1 MAITFEDVYR
11 AVLAHAPLA
20 GPLLCREWVQWAYNE
35 YGNDR
40 NWSHL
45 RVESVITVN
54 DQKTGTATATKGSA
68 TVAGGTLVFAAS
80 DVGRQFR
87 ISSIPIY
94 TIVAVSLVGG
104 TSATLNRVYGEATA
118 VAGTFVV
125 LDAYVTMPLDF
136 DRFSAILDPQNKWRL
151 SYWISAEQLN
161 ACDPGRMS
169 AGNAA
174 MLVNQSYSPVT
185 GFTGCVRYE
194 LYPYQTSARSYPMW
208 YFRKGEILADDD
220 VFIGQ
225 LANRAK
231 DVLVPGALSRAAMWP
246 GVDGKKNDYFNLGLA
261 REHQGEFQKKI
272 IDMRVK
278 DDDLYFE
285 DCPVV
290 NYAYSAF
297 PWDAAWLQTHE
308 PSTIG

>member
-1 MAITFEDVYR
+1 MAITFEQVWR
-11 AVLAHAPLA
+11 AVLGHVPLA
-20 GPLLCREWVQWAYNE
+20 GPLLAREWVQWAYNE
-35 YGNDR
+35 YGTKR

-45 RVESVITVN
+45 RVESVLTAN
-54 DQKTGTATATKGSA
+54 NQKSGTATPTLGSA
-68 TVAGGTLVFAAS
+68 TVAGGTLLFAAS

-87 ISSIPIY
+87 INSIPIY
-94 TIVAVSLVGG
+94 TIIAVDITGG
-104 TSATLNRVYGEATA
+104 TSCTLNRVYGEASG
-118 VAGTFVV
+118 VGTFTV

-136 DRFSAILDPQNKWRL
+136 DRFAAILDPQNKWRL
-151 SYWISAEQLN
+151 RWWISAEQLN

-169 AGNAA
+169 TGNAC

-208 YFRKGEILADDD
+208 YFRKGEILLDDD
-220 VFIGQ
+220 VLIGQ

-231 DVLVPGALSRAAMWP
+231 DVLVPGALSRAALWP
-246 GVDGKKNDYFNLGLA
+246 GVEGKKNPYFNMDLA
-261 REHQGEFQKKI
+261 RAHKAEFDDKVSQ
-272 IDMRVK
+272 MYTK

-285 DCPVV
+285 DAPMV

-308 PSTIG
+308 PSIIG

>member
-1 MAITFEDVYR
+1 MITFEQAYR
-11 AVLAHAPLA
+11 AVLAHVPLA

-35 YGNDR
+35 YGNAR

-45 RVESVITVN
+45 RVESVITVA
-54 DQKTGTATATKGSA
+54 DQKTGIATATQGSA
-68 TVAGGTLVFAAS
+68 TIAGGTLVFAAS
-80 DVGRQFR
+80 DVGRQIR

-94 TIVAVSLVGG
+94 TIIAVSLAGG
-104 TSATLNRVYGEATA
+104 TSATLNRVYGEASGAQAFT
-118 VAGTFVV
+118 V

-136 DRFSAILDPQNKWRL
+136 NRFSAVLDPSNKWRL
-151 SYWISAEQLN
+151 RYWISSAQLN

-169 AGNAA
+169 TGTAR
-174 MLVNQSYSPVT
+174 MLVNQSYSPVVGST
-185 GFTGCVRYE
+185 GQVRYE

-208 YFRKGEILADDD
+208 YFRKGEILGDDD

-246 GVDGKKNDYFNLGLA
+246 GVDGKKNDYFNLSLA
-261 REHQGEFQKKI
+261 QAHKAEFDRKVSDLQLA
-272 IDMRVK
+272 

-290 NYAYSAF
+290 DYAYADF